1 MLCRQSRFI
10 FWIWNYHKKLNHT
23 QRNEIPISSLGKT
36 YVSVFLPKILS
47 VDKMAFRQASQNT
60 SFNQI
65 WHWFLV
71 YKSMNKLFVI
81 HFIITLNAHN
91 NIVNSKQVINL
102 FSSHSSEL
110 SILNKK
116 VQKIFAKNIF
126 GEIMFFLH
134 V

>member
-1 MLCRQSRFI
+1 
-10 FWIWNYHKKLNHT
+10 
-23 QRNEIPISSLGKT
+23 
-36 YVSVFLPKILS
+36 
-47 VDKMAFRQASQNT
+47 
-60 SFNQI
+60 
-65 WHWFLV
+65 
-71 YKSMNKLFVI
+71 MNKLFVI

-126 GEIMFFLH
+126 GEIMFSLH

>member
-1 MLCRQSRFI
+1 
-10 FWIWNYHKKLNHT
+10 
-23 QRNEIPISSLGKT
+23 
-36 YVSVFLPKILS
+36 
-47 VDKMAFRQASQNT
+47 
-60 SFNQI
+60 
-65 WHWFLV
+65 
-71 YKSMNKLFVI
+71 MNKLFVI
-81 HFIITLNAHN
+81 HFIITLNAQN

-126 GEIMFFLH
+126 GEIMFSLH